1 MLNTITWM
9 LFPAALNNFPLPC
22 PSWGSCTM
30 SWLQALSWV
39 KNKLAKRVIF
49 NLAQS
54 LLGVTA
60 RLPGLSRGCG
70 GAGGGKKEVL
80 GELRAL

>member
-1 MLNTITWM
+1 
-9 LFPAALNNFPLPC
+9 
-22 PSWGSCTM
+22 M